1 MKKIISSI
9 NGLFIIAVCSFFF
22 VPAFSVTVPAAEPVD
37 SMAGPAFTDS
47 SEIMEMPEEWIRQ
60 PVKYEQSA
68 GDADLAIT
76 LDQHL
81 YPACLPL
88 IQEYAKV
95 NGMKIFVNEGTCGIS
110 AGMISRKTV
119 DIGGYCCSPGITDRL
134 PGLRFHTIGISAL
147 ALFVHPENPVEDI
160 TMEQARQIFA
170 GEIYRWSEL
179 ESKDGTKGPN
189 LPIQPIG
196 RLHCKLRPGHWRLLL
211 DNQDLFS
218 AALQE
223 VGAIPDMISKVASN
237 KRAIGYEVLWNSI
250 RYKDRGRVKPLK
262 IDGYSP
268 DSQEALASGKFPMYR
283 VYSLTTW
290 EGKGIERAEAKKMV
304 EYIIKQS
311 EVLEKEHSI
320 VPAFRLRE
328 VGWKFKGNELVGEP
342 EKLK

>member
-1 MKKIISSI
+1 MIKTINII
-9 NGLFIIAVCSFFF
+9 NGLFIIALCCFIFIPV
-22 VPAFSVTVPAAEPVD
+22 FSVTVLAADPVHGI
-37 SMAGPAFTDS
+37 AGPAFTDS
-47 SEIMEMPEEWIRQ
+47 SEIMEMPEEWIKQ

-81 YPACLPL
+81 YPAFLPL

-95 NGMKIFVNEGTCGIS
+95 KGMKIFVNEGTCGIS

-119 DIGGYCCSPGITDRL
+119 DIGGFCCSPGMTDRL
-134 PGLRFHTIGISAL
+134 PGLRFHTIGISSL
-147 ALFVHPENPVEDI
+147 ALFVHPDNPVENI

-179 ESKDGTKGPN
+179 ESRDGTKGPN
-189 LPIQPIG
+189 LPIQPVG

-223 VGAIPDMISKVASN
+223 VGAIPDMITKVASN
-237 KRAIGYEVLWNSI
+237 KRAIGYEVLWNRI

-268 DSQEALASGKFPMYR
+268 ENKDALSSGKFPMYR

-311 EVLEKEHSI
+311 EALGKEHGI
-320 VPAFRLRE
+320 VPVSRLRE
-328 VGWKFKGNELVGEP
+328 AGWKFKGNELVGEP

>member
-1 MKKIISSI
+1 MKRILNQKNS
-9 NGLFIIAVCSFFF
+9 LFILTVCCIFFI
-22 VPAFSVTVPAAEPVD
+22 PAFSVTVPAAEPVD
-37 SMAGPAFTDS
+37 SIAGQAFTDS
-47 SEIMEMPEEWIRQ
+47 SEIMEMPEEWIKQ
-60 PVKYEQSA
+60 PVKYEPSV
-68 GDADLAIT
+68 GDADLVIT

-81 YPACLPL
+81 YPAFLPL

-110 AGMISRKTV
+110 AGMLSRKTV

-147 ALFVHPENPVEDI
+147 ALFVHPENPVENI

-179 ESKDGTKGPN
+179 ESKEGTKGPN

-237 KRAIGYEVLWNSI
+237 KRAIGYEVLWNAS

-262 IDGYSP
+262 INGDSP
-268 DSQEALASGKFPMYR
+268 DNQEALASGYR
-283 VYSLTTW
+283 VYNLTTW
-290 EGKGIERAEAKKMV
+290 EGK
-304 EYIIKQS
+304 
-311 EVLEKEHSI
+311 
-320 VPAFRLRE
+320 
-328 VGWKFKGNELVGEP
+328 
-342 EKLK
+342 

>member
-1 MKKIISSI
+1 MKIL
-9 NGLFIIAVCSFFF
+9 LFHKKLFVIFAVCLLVYAFAPVISLKASEL
-22 VPAFSVTVPAAEPVD
+22 VHNPAGQS
-37 SMAGPAFTDS
+37 FTDPA
-47 SEIMEMPEEWIRQ
+47 EIMEMPEEWRKR
-60 PVKYEQSA
+60 PVRYEQSA
-68 GDADLAIT
+68 GNADLAIT

-81 YPACLPL
+81 YPAFLPL

-95 NGMKIFVNEGTCGIS
+95 NGMKIIVNEGTCGIS
-110 AGMISRKTV
+110 AGMLSRKTV

-147 ALFVHPENPVEDI
+147 ALFVHPDNPVENI

-179 ESKDGTKGPN
+179 KSRDGTKGPN

-211 DNQDLFS
+211 DNKDLFS

-237 KRAIGYEVLWNSI
+237 KRAIGYEVLWNSS

-262 IDGYSP
+262 INGYSP
-268 DSQEALASGKFPMYR
+268 DNKEAIASGRFPIYR

-290 EGKGIERAEAKKMV
+290 EGEGIEKPAAKKMID
-304 EYIIKQS
+304 YILKQR
-311 EVLEKEHSI
+311 ELLAEEHNI
-320 VPAFRLRE
+320 VPALQLRQA
-328 VGWKFKGNELVGEP
+328 GWKFKDNELVGEP
-342 EKLK
+342 EKRK